1 MALHNGLNDPGDGM
15 LSEINMT
22 PLVDVMLV
30 LLIIFMLTVPVLTQA
45 VRLDLPQA
53 STTPATARPDTVT
66 LAVDRAGQAFW
77 NGEAVDTATL
87 GARLAELARRQPDA
101 DVQLRADRHTEY
113 QHVMAVMA
121 AAQKNGVDRIS
132 FITRPDAG
140 AGG

>member
-1 MALHNGLNDPGDGM
+1 MALHGGLNDSGDGM

-45 VRLDLPQA
+45 VSLDLPKA
-53 STTPATARPDTVT
+53 SAAPGTARPDTVT
-66 LAVDRAGQAFW
+66 LSIDKAGQVFW
-77 NGEAVDTATL
+77 NSLPVDATTL
-87 GARLAELARRQPDA
+87 ATRLNTLAQKQANA

-121 AAQKNGVDRIS
+121 AAQKNGVDHIS
-132 FITRPDAG
+132 FITQPEAAERN
-140 AGG
+140 

>member
-1 MALHNGLNDPGDGM
+1 MALHKERNTHGDDM

-53 STTPATARPDTVT
+53 AAPRATPTPDTVN
-66 LAVDRAGQAFW
+66 VSIDRSGQVFW
-77 NGEAVDTATL
+77 NGGAVDAATL
-87 GARLAELARRQPDA
+87 AARLSALARAQPDA
-101 DVQLRADRHTEY
+101 DVQVRADRHTEY

-121 AAQKNGVDRIS
+121 TAQKSGVDRLS
-132 FITRPDAG
+132 FLTRPEAR
-140 AGG
+140 

>member
-1 MALHNGLNDPGDGM
+1 MALRNGLDEAGDGM

-45 VRLDLPQA
+45 VRLDLPRA
-53 STTPATARPDTVT
+53 TAGPATARPDAVT
-66 LAVDRAGQAFW
+66 LSVDRAGSVFW
-77 NGEAVDTATL
+77 NGEALDSTAL
-87 GARLAELARRQPDA
+87 AARLAELARRGPDT

-121 AAQKNGVDRIS
+121 AAQRNGIDRIS
-132 FITRPDAG
+132 FITQPDESG
-140 AGG
+140 TP